1 MKVYVKRGKTKHFY
15 DFSRLNWELVCVHN
29 AVPQNYKTELEKTL
43 VTSDPLWNTV
53 VTTEEESGGFLFR
66 KNLLQSQV
74 LSTSLSA
81 SESYCIFLQ
90 LAVLMIALRR
100 LLSHFQ
106 IFVS

>member
-1 MKVYVKRGKTKHFY
+1 MKVYIERGKANHFY
-15 DFSRLNWELVCVHN
+15 VFSRLNWELVSVHN
-29 AVPQNYKTELEKTL
+29 AVLQNYKTELEKTL

-53 VTTEEESGGFLFR
+53 VTTEEESGGFLFMKR
-66 KNLLQSQV
+66 ILQSQV

-100 LLSHFQ
+100 LLGHFQ